1 MCHILSFPFSM
12 SNTSAPQA
20 VPIRKRWFRRKQW
33 YTCEQQMEHTR
44 QSFLIQHPV
53 MTFSHAWRANPSG
66 AAPGK
71 RRKKGTA
78 LKQLRWAWVC
88 LEGPSQQPYQHQQDR
103 ETTLGCELTFGY
115 LSHLEKYIPPEMLS
129 QSRDWLKWHE
139 MSYLLGCFHIF
150 SHVRQLPA
158 AAIETRATDSK
169 TLWAI

>member
-33 YTCEQQMEHTR
+33 YTCEQQMEHTPH
-44 QSFLIQHPV
+44 SFLIQHPV
-53 MTFSHAWRANPSG
+53 LTFSHAWRANPSG

-103 ETTLGCELTFGY
+103 DNSGLWADFWVPITSGKIY
-115 LSHLEKYIPPEMLS
+115 P
-129 QSRDWLKWHE
+129 SRDVKSKQGLIKMAWDELFIG
-139 MSYLLGCFHIF
+139 LF
-150 SHVRQLPA
+150 SHF
-158 AAIETRATDSK
+158 
-169 TLWAI
+169 